1 MTDITIIRDA
11 RPEDAPFLA
20 KCIMAGMHFYDFET
34 PTPGQSDIYEGLV
47 ECEGRDDTLYTYRH
61 TRIAE
66 VSGLPVG
73 TLLSYP
79 GEIYRELRD
88 KTFRQYW
95 PAFFA
100 EHSGDD
106 PETGP
111 GEYYLD
117 SLAVIPSFR
126 GQGIGS
132 ALLRDGIR
140 KGSDLGYKRIT
151 LVADS
156 DLPHLVRLYESVGF
170 MPEGHRRAYGVDF
183 QRMVYHIR

>member
-1 MTDITIIRDA
+1 MTDITTIRDA

-20 KCIMAGMHFYDFET
+20 KCIMAGMHFYDFGTISPE
-34 PTPGQSDIYEGLV
+34 QSDIYEGLV
-47 ECEGRDDTLYTYRH
+47 DCEGRDDTLYTYRH

-66 VSGLPVG
+66 VSGISVG

-79 GEIYRELRD
+79 GEIYWELRD

-100 EHSGDD
+100 EHSEDD
-106 PETGP
+106 LETGP

-140 KGSDLGYKRIT
+140 KGADLGYKFIT

-170 MPEGHRRAYGVDF
+170 RPEGRRRAYGVDF